1 MTAGVDAIADWLAT
15 RPRLILDGAL
25 ATELERRG
33 ADLNDALWSA
43 RLLVERPELIR
54 AVHLDYF
61 RAGADV
67 ATTASYQATFEGF
80 ARRGIGH
87 GEAARLMRLA
97 VHLAVEAR
105 AQFWDEAAA
114 EPDHGGRRFPLV
126 AASVGPYG
134 AMLADGSEYRGHYG
148 LDEAAL
154 MDFHRPRLQV
164 LASAGAD
171 VLACETLPC
180 LAEARALA
188 RLLEELPDSGTTR
201 AWISFSCRDGLHD
214 SQGEPLADAVRAL
227 DGFERVA
234 AIGINCTAPQ
244 HITSL
249 VAVARANTTKP
260 ILVYPNA
267 GERYDPVTKTWLVG
281 SACGGAHRSYADQAM
296 DWAEG
301 GARLIGGCCRT
312 TPADISALFRRWTAA
327 SRH

>member
-1 MTAGVDAIADWLAT
+1 
-15 RPRLILDGAL
+15 
-25 ATELERRG
+25 
-33 ADLNDALWSA
+33 
-43 RLLVERPELIR
+43 
-54 AVHLDYF
+54 
-61 RAGADV
+61 
-67 ATTASYQATFEGF
+67 
-80 ARRGIGH
+80 
-87 GEAARLMRLA
+87 
-97 VHLAVEAR
+97 
-105 AQFWDEAAA
+105 
-114 EPDHGGRRFPLV
+114 
-126 AASVGPYG
+126 
-134 AMLADGSEYRGHYG
+134 MLADGSEYRGHYG

-180 LAEARALA
+180 LVEARALA

-244 HITSL
+244 HIASL
-249 VAVARANTTKP
+249 VAVARANTAKP

-267 GERYDPVTKTWLVG
+267 GEQYDPVSKTWLVG

-312 TPADISALFRRWTAA
+312 TPADISALFRRWTA
-327 SRH
+327 SV